1 MKLRVFI
8 LAAAVLAILAPSC
21 DKNKEKGSE
30 AKKYAGIIFN
40 EVAAHD
46 ETEEFA
52 TWVELYNTSSETISL
67 EGLSFFIT
75 DSYFK
80 GQKIGELSGSMA
92 PGERKVVSTEDSS
105 LATGFAS
112 NAAFTLVLG
121 PSNSDPVA
129 TFEHKDDE
137 PSLGYFAS
145 WQRIPDVTGEMRK
158 LTYSSPGKENQ
169 LFDFSKTRRTAVW
182 TWGSHLSDLIAD
194 DGAKMR
200 ELKRLGYDHILLNYA
215 GYAKK
220 NYHNQA
226 VKFTK
231 LADEIG
237 LTVHVWLQCF
247 YDGGWI
253 SPIDDEKKAYKE
265 EVYERIRN
273 EATEYLEN
281 WAVKGVHL
289 DYIRFGGTA
298 SSHNWGVGE
307 NAVNSVNAVN
317 RCCREIREI
326 CDGYDEGLIT
336 SAALMPEAN
345 SSQYYG
351 QKPAEMA
358 KYIHV
363 LMPMIYRYG
372 SYNMSDDTFKS
383 NSNHFADQAAKGGGV
398 SWTGIQTYDSNTQ
411 GMTAEKMRRDID
423 LITETRSDGI
433 VLFRYQLGTFPDI
446 TDLYN

>member
-52 TWVELYNTSSETISL
+52 SWVELCNTSSETISL
-67 EGLSFFIT
+67 EGLFIFIT
-75 DSYFK
+75 DDYFK
-80 GQKIGELSGSMA
+80 GQKIGELSGNMA

-112 NAAFTLVLG
+112 NAAFRLVLG
-121 PSNSDPVA
+121 PSKDDVVA
-129 TFEHKDDE
+129 EFEHKKDE
-137 PSLGYFAS
+137 PSLGYFGS
-145 WQRIPDVTGEMRK
+145 WQRIPDLTGELRK
-158 LTYSSPGKENQ
+158 LTYSSPGKANE

-182 TWGSHLSDLIAD
+182 TWGSHLSDLIEN

-200 ELKRLGYDHILLNYA
+200 ELKQLGYDHILMNYA
-215 GYAKK
+215 AYAKK

-226 VKFTK
+226 IAFTK

-237 LTVHVWLQCF
+237 LTVHVWLQAF

-253 SPIDDEKKAYKE
+253 SPIDDDKKAFKE
-265 EVYERIRN
+265 EVFERIRN

-281 WAVKGVHL
+281 WGVKGVHL

-298 SSHNWGVGE
+298 SKHDWGVGE

-351 QKPAEMA
+351 QKPADMA

-363 LMPMIYRYG
+363 LMPMNYRYG
-372 SYNMSDDTFKS
+372 SYNMSDDTFKG
-383 NSNHFADQAAKGGGV
+383 NSNYFADQAAKSGGV
-398 SWTGIQTYDSNTQ
+398 SWTGIQTYDANTK
-411 GMTAEKMRRDID
+411 GMSAEDLRRDMD
-423 LITETRSDGI
+423 LIAETRASGI
-433 VLFRYQLGTFPDI
+433 VLFRYQLGTYPDI
-446 TDLYN
+446 NDLWK

>member
-1 MKLRVFI
+1 MKLRTLI
-8 LAAAVLAILAPSC
+8 LIAAAFTLLASSC
-21 DKNKEKGSE
+21 DNGKEKGSE
-30 AKKYAGIIFN
+30 AKKYSGIIFN

-46 ETEEFA
+46 ETGEFA
-52 TWVELYNTSSETISL
+52 SWVELYNTSSETISL

-75 DSYFK
+75 DKYFK

-92 PGERKVVSTEDSS
+92 PGERKVISTEDSG

-112 NAAFTLVLG
+112 NAAFKLVLG
-121 PSNSDPVA
+121 PSNSDPVVF
-129 TFEHKDDE
+129 FEHKDDE

-158 LTYSSPGKENQ
+158 LTYASPGKPNE

-194 DGAKMR
+194 NGAKMR
-200 ELKRLGYDHILLNYA
+200 ELKRLGYDHILMNYA
-215 GYAKK
+215 GYSKK

-226 VKFTK
+226 VAFTK

-237 LTVHVWLQCF
+237 LTVHVWLQAF
-247 YDGGWI
+247 YEGDWI
-253 SPIDDEKKAYKE
+253 CPIDDDTQSYKE
-265 EVYERIRN
+265 EVFERIRN
-273 EATEYLEN
+273 DAVEYLEN

-298 SSHNWGVGE
+298 NKHNYGVGE
-307 NAVNSVNAVN
+307 DAVNSVNAVN

-351 QKPAEMA
+351 QKPADMA

-372 SYNMSDDTFKS
+372 SYNMSDDTFRS
-383 NSNHFADQAAKGGGV
+383 NSNYFADQAAKSGGV
-398 SWTGIQTYDSNTQ
+398 SWSGIQTYDANTK
-411 GMTAEKMRRDID
+411 GMTAEALRRDID
-423 LITETRSDGI
+423 LMAETRSEGI
-433 VLFRYQLGTFPDI
+433 VLFRYQLGTYPDI
-446 TDLYN
+446 NDLFK

>member
-1 MKLRVFI
+1 MKLARI
-8 LAAAVLAILAPSC
+8 IIASALVLLLAPAC
-21 DKNKEKGSE
+21 NKDKGEESQA
-30 AKKYAGIIFN
+30 AKYEGLLMN
-40 EVAAHD
+40 EIAAHD
-46 ETEEFA
+46 ETDEFD
-52 TWVELYNTSSETISL
+52 TWIELVNNSKETISL

-80 GQKIGELSGSMA
+80 GQNIGQLSGSMA
-92 PGERKVVSTEDSS
+92 PGERKVFSTEDGA
-105 LATGFAS
+105 LRTGIAS

-121 PSNSDPVA
+121 PANDDPVD
-129 TFEHKDDE
+129 TYEHKADD
-137 PSLGYFAS
+137 PSLGFFAS
-145 WQRIPDVTGEMRK
+145 WQRLPDMTGEWRK
-158 LTYSSPGKENQ
+158 LTYQSKGKVNE

-182 TWGSHLSDLIAD
+182 TWGSHLSDLIEN

-200 ELKRLGYDHILLNYA
+200 ELKALGYDHILLNYA

-226 VKFTK
+226 IKFTQ

-253 SPIDDEKKAYKE
+253 SPIDDDKKAYKE

-273 EATEYLEN
+273 EAKEYLEN

-298 SSHNWGVGE
+298 SKHDWGVGE

-326 CDGYDEGLIT
+326 CDSYDEGLKT

-351 QKPAEMA
+351 QKPDEMA
-358 KYIHV
+358 KYIHI

-372 SYNMSDDTFKS
+372 SYNMSDDTFKA
-383 NSNHFADQAAKGGGV
+383 NSNRFADQAAKNGGV
-398 SWTGIQTYDSNTQ
+398 SWSGIQTYDANTQ

-423 LITETRSDGI
+423 LIAETRSDGI

-446 TDLYN
+446 NDIYK